1 MKYTVNKT
9 NYNDFSVYEINKLAG
24 RGYAIP
30 YSSKEVLR
38 KISFKKER
46 TSSDIVKVLS
56 GKWQF
61 RYYKS
66 RNDVPDVID
75 TDKEAF
81 ESVKVPSTWQRT
93 GYDAPAYINCPY
105 AFDDKPPYVPE
116 EQPVG
121 VYRKSF
127 DVENT
132 DKVYIL
138 SFLGVISCLDLYVNG
153 QFVGYSEGA
162 HNTAEFDITKYI
174 VKGENEILAIVHK
187 WSNGTFLE
195 CQDMFRENGIFRD
208 VLLYEM
214 PETYLYDVYYRTKET
229 SKGWNLDINVAL
241 EGKTEGLCLCA
252 EIYNS
257 KNKLVASKCIDASNE
272 AVISFKELDVISWNA
287 EVPTLYT
294 AFVTLY
300 DGETEVMTERNY
312 IGFKT
317 VKIKKDIFTVN
328 GKKIKVKG
336 VNHHDTHY
344 KNGYVM
350 SYDDLEKDV
359 KLMKSLNVNTVR
371 TSHYPPDAQFLV
383 LCDIY
388 GLYVVDEADI
398 ETHGCA
404 CDPHDN
410 FDLISHDLKWA
421 PRYLDRV
428 KRMYMRDRSRAGV
441 IMWSLGNEA
450 GGYACQDV
458 CYDFLH
464 SVCPEIPVHYEGVV
478 RNERHS
484 YDVVSEMYTNHKDV
498 EKTGKHIR
506 GKKYTPKPF
515 FLCEYAHAM
524 GVGPGGLEEYWKIFY
539 KYDNLMGGCIW
550 EWADH
555 SVYHANGKLKFTY
568 GGDHGEWRHDGNFCV
583 DGLLYPDRRLHTG
596 AKQMK
601 NVYRPVRA
609 EYKNGVITFTNTNR
623 FLNTSYITAVWE
635 LVKNGNILLAA
646 DELIL
651 DIDPE
656 QKLEYSPELNIPKG
670 DCDCHLNIYYFD
682 GDNEIAFEQISLK
695 EDYEFKAEKAKS
707 KLTLGSDGEISTL
720 SFDGGSV
727 AFSNK
732 TGMLESYVV
741 NGKELINPSPAYAK
755 GFVPNIFR
763 ALLDNDAQKRDSWL
777 EAGYNNYECK
787 CADFEVEL
795 KKDKAEVEVTYK
807 LKSKNTL
814 LPLAKVEVEYNIY
827 ANGLI
832 KVEAKFEPIAK
843 KRVAANIPRF
853 GLTLEM
859 PEGFNNI
866 EYYGMGPD
874 ENLSDVYAQS
884 IIGVYNTTVQEM
896 HEPYIKP
903 QDSGNRTLVRY
914 LAVTDDN
921 GDGIKFAFDD
931 DYFNFNVR
939 EFSQKLL
946 QDAKHQEDLHSEH
959 TVAVNIDGFTR
970 GSGTASCGPDVLPQF
985 VVDGSKELEFSFYMM
1000 PAKQ

>member
-9 NYNDFSVYEINKLAG
+9 NYNDFSVFEINKLGG

-30 YSSKEVLR
+30 YSSKETLR
-38 KISFKKER
+38 KTTFKKER
-46 TSSDIVKVLS
+46 SSSDIVKLLS

-66 RNDVPDVID
+66 RNDLPDVID

-81 ESVKVPSTWQRT
+81 DSVKVPSTWQRT

-121 VYRKSF
+121 VYRKTF
-127 DVENT
+127 DVEDTN
-132 DKVYIL
+132 KVYIL

-153 QFVGYSEGA
+153 EFVGYSEGA

-174 VKGENEILAIVHK
+174 VKGENEILAVVHK

-229 SKGWNLDINVAL
+229 SKGWNLDINLAL
-241 EGKTEGLCLCA
+241 EGETEGYKVCA
-252 EIYNS
+252 EIYS
-257 KNKLVASKCIDASNE
+257 KNKLIATNTVSADKE
-272 AVISFKELDVISWNA
+272 ALISFKNLDVISWNA
-287 EVPTLYT
+287 EIPTLYT

-300 DGETEVMTERNY
+300 KGDEEIMTTRNY

-350 SYDDLEKDV
+350 SYDDLEKDIR
-359 KLMKSLNVNTVR
+359 LMKSLNVNTVR

-383 LCDIY
+383 LCDMY

-404 CDPHDN
+404 CDPHNN

-428 KRMYMRDRSRAGV
+428 KRMYMRDRSRAGI

-464 SVCPEIPVHYEGVV
+464 AVCPEIPVHYEGVV

-498 EKTGKHIR
+498 EKTGKHTR

-524 GVGPGGLEEYWKIFY
+524 GVGPGGLEEYMQLFY
-539 KYDNLMGGCIW
+539 KYDNIMGGCIW

-555 SVYHANGKLKFTY
+555 AVYHANGKLKFTY

-596 AKQMK
+596 AKEMK

-609 EYKNGVITFTNTNR
+609 EYNDGIITFTNTNR
-623 FLNTSYITAVWE
+623 FRNTSYITAVWE

-646 DELIL
+646 DEIVL
-651 DIDPE
+651 DIEPE
-656 QKLEYSPELNIPKG
+656 QKLEHSVELEIPKG
-670 DCDCHLNIYYFD
+670 DCDCHLNIYYYD
-682 GDNEIAFEQISLK
+682 GDDEIAFEQKALK
-695 EDYEFKAEKAKS
+695 EEYEFKPEKSAD
-707 KLTLGSDGEISTL
+707 KLAMSSDGETSTV
-720 SFDGGSV
+720 SFNGGSIT
-727 AFSNK
+727 FSNK
-732 TGMLESYVV
+732 TGMLESYISGDV
-741 NGKELINPSPAYAK
+741 ELINPSPASFK
-755 GFVPNIFR
+755 GFMPNIFR
-763 ALLDNDAQKRDSWL
+763 APLDNDARRDRWYG
-777 EAGYNNYECK
+777 AGYDNYECR
-787 CADFEVEL
+787 CIDFEVEL
-795 KKDKAEVEVTYK
+795 KKNKAEVEITYI
-807 LKSKNTL
+807 LKSKKSV
-814 LPLAKVEVEYNIY
+814 LPLAKVELEYSVY
-827 ANGLI
+827 SNGLV
-832 KVEAKFEPIAK
+832 KVEAKLETIAK
-843 KRVAANIPRF
+843 KRAAADIPRF

-859 PEGFNNI
+859 PENFTNV

-874 ENLSDVYAQS
+874 ENLSDIYAQALV
-884 IIGVYNTTVQEM
+884 GVYNTTVKDM

-903 QDSGNRTLVRY
+903 QDAGNRTCVRY
-914 LAVTDDN
+914 LTLTDEN
-921 GDGIKFAFDD
+921 GNGLKFAFDD

-946 QDAKHQEDLHSEH
+946 QNAKHQEDLHSEN

-970 GSGTASCGPDVLPQF
+970 GTGTASCGPDVLSQF
-985 VVDGSKELEFSFYMM
+985 VVDGRKELEFSFYMM
-1000 PAKQ
+1000 PAK

>member
-9 NYNDFSVYEINKLAG
+9 NYNDFSVFEINKLGG
-24 RGYAIP
+24 RGYSIP
-30 YSSKEVLR
+30 YSTKSELK
-38 KISFKKER
+38 KTSFKKER
-46 TSSDIVKVLS
+46 SSSDIVRLLS

-66 RNDVPDVID
+66 TKDLPDVID

-81 ESVKVPSTWQRT
+81 RTVKVPSTWQRT

-121 VYRKSF
+121 VYRKTF
-127 DVENT
+127 DVADT
-132 DKVYIL
+132 DKIYIL
-138 SFLGVISCLDLYVNG
+138 SFLGVISCIDLYVNG
-153 QFVGYSEGA
+153 EFVGYSEGA
-162 HNTAEFDITKYI
+162 HNTAEFDITKYT
-174 VKGENEILAIVHK
+174 VKGENEILAVVHK

-229 SKGWNLDINVAL
+229 SKGWNLDISVAL
-241 EGKTEGLCLCA
+241 EGNTDGLRLCA

-257 KNKLVASKCIDASNE
+257 KNKLVASECVDAVNE
-272 AVISFKELDVISWNA
+272 SVISFNDLDVTSWNA
-287 EVPTLYT
+287 EIPTLYT
-294 AFVTLY
+294 AYVTLY
-300 DGETEVMTERNY
+300 NGEKEIMTARNY

-317 VKIKKDIFTVN
+317 VRIKKDIFTVN

-350 SYDDLEKDV
+350 SFDDMEKDIR
-359 KLMKSLNVNTVR
+359 LMKSLNVNTVR

-383 LCDIY
+383 LCDMY

-398 ETHGCA
+398 ETHGCG
-404 CDPHDN
+404 CDPHN
-410 FDLISHDLKWA
+410 NIDLISHDLKWA

-428 KRMYMRDRSRAGV
+428 KRMYMRDRSRAGI

-484 YDVVSEMYTNHKDV
+484 YDVVSEMYTDHKDV

-555 SVYHANGKLKFTY
+555 AVYHANGKLKFTY

-609 EYKNGVITFTNTNR
+609 EYDNGTIVFTNTNR
-623 FLNTSYITAVWE
+623 FRNTSYITAVWE

-656 QKLEYSPELNIPKG
+656 STLECAVELNIPDG
-670 DCDCHLNIYYFD
+670 DCDCHLNIYYYD
-682 GDNEIAFEQISLK
+682 GDNEIAFEQIALK
-695 EDYEFKAEKAKS
+695 EDYEIKPEKSKS
-707 KLTLGSDGEISTL
+707 KLSMSSDGDISTL
-720 SFDGGSV
+720 TFEGGSV
-727 AFSNK
+727 SFSNT
-732 TGMLESYVV
+732 TGMLESYVIS
-741 NGKELINPSPAYAK
+741 GTELINPSPVMAK
-755 GFVPNIFR
+755 GLIPNIFR
-763 ALLDNDAQKRDSWL
+763 APLDNDARQLEKWL
-777 EAGYNNYECK
+777 DAGYDSYECK
-787 CADFEVEL
+787 CSDFEIEL

-807 LKSKNTL
+807 LKSKKTL
-814 LPLAKVEVEYNIY
+814 LPLAKAEIEYTVY
-827 ANGLI
+827 ANGVI
-832 KVEAKFEPIAK
+832 KVEAKLDSIAK
-843 KRVAANIPRF
+843 KRIAANIPRF

-859 PEGFNNI
+859 PEEFTNV
-866 EYYGMGPD
+866 EYFGMGPD

-884 IIGVYNTTVQEM
+884 LVGIYNTTVRDM

-914 LAVTDDN
+914 LTVTDQN
-921 GDGIKFAFDD
+921 GNGIKFAYDD

-939 EFSQKLL
+939 EFTQKLL
-946 QDAKHQEDLHSEH
+946 QNAKHQEDLHNEH
-959 TVAVNIDGFTR
+959 TIAINIDGFTR
-970 GSGTASCGPDVLPQF
+970 GSGTASCGPDVLPEF
-985 VVDGSKELEFSFYMM
+985 VVDGRDELEFSFYMI
-1000 PAKQ
+1000 PAKK